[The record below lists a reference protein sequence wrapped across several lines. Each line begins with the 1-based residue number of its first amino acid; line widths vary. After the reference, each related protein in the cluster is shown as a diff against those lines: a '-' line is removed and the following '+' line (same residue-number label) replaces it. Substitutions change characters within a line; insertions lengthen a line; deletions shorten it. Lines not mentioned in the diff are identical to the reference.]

1 MNHWY
6 TKPILR
12 YLLPYAFGIGLY
24 AWRAEGLYILLC
36 LAALLIVVTWLFV
49 GIHRRVRKGLFIVLG
64 MGLLG
69 YLHIALRDVLM
80 HVQTRAIPV
89 LTRAKYTGIVE
100 EIMRSDSQRQTAIV
114 RLTELHHSYDTSSPI
129 NVRVWASIK
138 LGDTLFQPGDIV
150 RMHARL
156 ARANPPQNW
165 HQFDFKQYLWTRDIA
180 HIAYLK
186 EEDIIHVGRHG
197 GLLWIW
203 RRWSWQMR
211 KSFTHV
217 LRRYVDD
224 PYASIAAAVGF
235 GAKRQ
240 VDQRTKKLFA
250 ETGAIHVL
258 AVSGLHVGMVFLFLQ
273 GLWGIFP
280 SYFRRRHRWVFAAV
294 SIAVIWAYCS
304 LTGMSPSAVRASFMF
319 SLLLIGLQLYR
330 RSSVYNMLAIS
341 AMTLLIWYPKYLFDV
356 GFQFS
361 YLATLGILL
370 FYPPI
375 RQWIYQGEYKIGRW
389 IADIVAV
396 SIAAQILLL
405 PLQAHYFHQL
415 SFLSVFSSLVVIP
428 LIPVVMMGTWL
439 VLFVHAWGKGIAE
452 ALGVMLEGIIRL
464 MYEMLQLMEQWH
476 LLKYRDVYL
485 HSIAFYLLVGA
496 AMSFLLAIAYRKR
509 KMILFSMALLA
520 LARMVQLSE
529 ENRRHD
535 ERALFLYAARD
546 LCVDLIVRKR
556 AFCYG
561 MPHESREW
569 IVRPNWRYY
578 GVLHSYS
585 PRDSCYL
592 FNHWCICPNVLYTAH
607 HTIAVVDAPDAAI
620 DTSADIWIFGSLN
633 LYRAYTEIVPSMA
646 EVYVYARPSNRQ
658 NTGSLRDIRYVHS
671 GQRWKIEL

>member
-1 MNHWY
+1 MNHWH
-6 TKPILR
+6 TKPIVR
-12 YLLPYAFGIGLY
+12 YLLPYAVGIGLY
-24 AWRAEGLYILLC
+24 GWSAEGLYGLLC
-36 LAALLIVVTWLFV
+36 LAAILIVVTSIFV
-49 GIHRRVRKGLFIVLG
+49 GIHRRMRVGLIIVIG

-69 YLHIALRDVLM
+69 YLHIALRDVIM

-89 LTRAKYTGIVE
+89 SEKAKYTGIVE
-100 EIMRSDSQRQTAIV
+100 EIMRSDTQRQTAII
-114 RLTELHHSYDTSSPI
+114 RLTKLHHRKDVPSSI

-138 LGDTLFQPGDIV
+138 RSDTLLQPGDIV
-150 RMHARL
+150 HMHARL
-156 ARANPPQNW
+156 ARAKPPQNW
-165 HQFDFKQYLWTRDIA
+165 HQFDFKQYLWTRDIV

-186 EEDIIHVGRHG
+186 EDDVSHVGRHG
-197 GLLWIW
+197 GLLWSW

-211 KSFTHV
+211 RNFSHV
-217 LRRYVDD
+217 LRRYMDD

-273 GLWGIFP
+273 GLWRIFP
-280 SYFRRRHRWVFAAV
+280 SYFRRRHRWEFALV
-294 SIAVIWAYCS
+294 SIVVIWGYCS

-319 SLLLIGLQLYR
+319 SLLIIGLQLYR

-361 YLATLGILL
+361 YLATLGIVV

-375 RQWIYQGEYKIGRW
+375 RQWMYDGSHKVRRW
-389 IADIVAV
+389 IADIVSV

-415 SFLSVFSSLVVIP
+415 SLLSVFSSLVVIP
-428 LIPVVMMGTWL
+428 LIPFVMIGTWL
-439 VLFVHAWGKGIAE
+439 VLTVHTWYEGIAE
-452 ALGVMLEGIIRL
+452 ALGLLLEGVLRL

-485 HSIAFYLLVGA
+485 HPIALYLLVGA
-496 AMSFLLAIAYRKR
+496 AMSFLFAIAYRRR
-509 KMILFSMALLA
+509 KLILLSMTVLA
-520 LARMVQLSE
+520 LARMVQLWE
-529 ENRRHD
+529 EDRRND
-535 ERALFLYAARD
+535 ERALFMYAARD
-546 LCVDLIVRKR
+546 LCVDIIVRKR
-556 AFCYG
+556 AFLYG
-561 MPHESREW
+561 MPHESRQW

-578 GVLHSYS
+578 GVRHSYS

-592 FNHWCICPNVLYTAH
+592 FNHWRICPHVIYTSQR
-607 HTIAVVDAPDAAI
+607 TIAVVDTPDAMI
-620 DTSADIWIFGSLN
+620 DASADIWIFGSLN
-633 LYRAYTEIVPSMA
+633 LYKAYAEIVPTTA
-646 EVYVYARPSNRQ
+646 EVYVYAKPSSQQ
-658 NTGSLRDIRYVHS
+658 NTGGLHNIRYVHT